1 MRSVD
6 ATSWKY
12 ERLDLVAFSFQLS
25 AHLLEYHPVIP
36 INNSENVLA
45 HDPSGTDLA
54 NCCKHSR
61 PEVSV
66 VIGSFALTR
75 LRERLAR
82 EAAGENIDASS
93 PKREICVSDVVEVR
107 LIGKVEFEDTVAERV
122 YLARECVVPPDDAG
136 GEVETS
142 DAGE

>member
-1 MRSVD
+1 MRGID

-12 ERLDLVAFSFQLS
+12 ERLDLVTFSLQVK

-45 HDPSGTDLA
+45 HDPSGTDRP

-61 PEVSV
+61 PEVAS
-66 VIGSFALTR
+66 VIGSFALSR

-107 LIGKVEFEDTVAERV
+107 LIGKVEFEDTVAERI
-122 YLARECVVPPDDAG
+122 YLARECVVPSDDACRQI
-136 GEVETS
+136 ETS
-142 DAGE
+142 DA